1 MIQYYKSALQ
11 EIWQDKRT
19 LGSRLWLPFLLFSAA
34 LFLVSLSL
42 KEMGGGGNS
51 DFGGNKGQAPETPNF
66 SVGIVANGNGDSLIT
81 QLQVAKGVDYQ
92 LLNRMDTVQTMMDN
106 GDLDL
111 AIVIDEFF
119 DDAIKTGNT
128 GEIILYHDGYN
139 QALREGIL
147 NNIDW
152 YKRRVLNNRL
162 ADSGFNDA
170 FINPVNVSEVDA
182 SNFIGQNDFNNPESD
197 NSENKSTGTVFNEI
211 GGFFLLLVFYFA
223 FLGGIYP
230 ALTLFTNDALS
241 QITTDEPKKILISKT
256 LAVATFSIFHGLLF
270 YLVAI
275 LIFQPYQ
282 ASGNVYLGMLKVAL
296 RTDYMPLILLGLLP
310 LSAVFSAFLSWSI
323 TKRGTFKEGQNRIQP
338 LKISVGLFIL
348 MGISANFGTSVF
360 AYLIPVMNIGTLS
373 RLLLQNDL
381 NWLHLTLT
389 YATSFGIAYVCF
401 QQASKEF
408 EKRVREPIPVD
419 LVQNVE
425 IRNDEDFIEKDEKD
439 EKDASVE

>member
-1 MIQYYKSALQ
+1 MIAHYKSALQ

-19 LGSRLWLPFLLFSAA
+19 LWSRLWLPFLLFSAV
-34 LFLVSLSL
+34 LFLISLSL
-42 KEMGGGGNS
+42 KEMGGGGNAN
-51 DFGGNKGQAPETPNF
+51 FGGEEGEQQQSVETPNLM
-66 SVGIVANGNGDSLIT
+66 VGIVANENGDSLIA
-81 QLQVAKGVDYQ
+81 QLKVIEGVDYQ
-92 LLNRMDTVQTMMDN
+92 MINKIDTVQIMMDD

-139 QALREGIL
+139 EALREGIS

-162 ADSGFNDA
+162 AASGFNDA
-170 FINPVNVSEVDA
+170 FINPVNISEVDA
-182 SNFIGQNDFNNPESD
+182 SNFVGQNDFNNPESD
-197 NSENKSTGTVFNEI
+197 NSENESSGTVFNEI
-211 GGFFLLLVFYFA
+211 GGLFLLLVFYFA

-230 ALTLFTNDALS
+230 ALTLFTNDGLS
-241 QITTDEPKKILISKT
+241 QMTTDEPKKVLISKI

-282 ASGNVYLGMLKVAL
+282 ASGNIYLGMLKVAL
-296 RTDYMPLILLGLLP
+296 RTNYMPLILFGLVP
-310 LSAVFSAFLSWSI
+310 LAAVFSTFLSWSV

-348 MGISANFGTSVF
+348 MGISANFGTSLF
-360 AYLIPVMNIGTLS
+360 TYLIPVMNVGTLS
-373 RLLLQNDL
+373 RLLLQNNL
-381 NWLHLTLT
+381 NWLYLILT
-389 YATSFGIAYVCF
+389 YATSFCIAYVCF
-401 QQASKEF
+401 QQALKEF
-408 EKRVREPIPVD
+408 EKRVQEPIIPTD
-419 LVQNVE
+419 FVE
-425 IRNDEDFIEKDEKD
+425 NIEISNHED
-439 EKDASVE
+439 DASAG

>member
-1 MIQYYKSALQ
+1 MINHYKSALQ

-19 LGSRLWLPFLLFSAA
+19 LWSRLWLPFLLFSGV
-34 LFLVSLSL
+34 LFLISLSL
-42 KEMGGGGNS
+42 KEMGGSGSAN
-51 DFGGNKGQAPETPNF
+51 FGGEEGQAIETPNLN
-66 SVGIVANGNGDSLIT
+66 VGIVANGNGDSLIS
-81 QLQVAKGVDYQ
+81 QLQVVEGVDYQ
-92 LLNRMDTVQTMMDN
+92 MISKIDTVQTMMDD

-139 QALREGIL
+139 DALREGIL

-162 ADSGFNDA
+162 ANSGFNDA
-170 FINPVNVSEVDA
+170 FINPVNISEVDA
-182 SNFIGQNDFNNPESD
+182 SNFVGQNNFNSPDADDSEVESV
-197 NSENKSTGTVFNEI
+197 GTVFNEI

-230 ALTLFTNDALS
+230 ALTLFTNDAIS
-241 QITTDEPKKILISKT
+241 QITTNEPKNILIGKT
-256 LAVATFSIFHGLLF
+256 LAIATFSILHGLLF
-270 YLVAI
+270 YFVAI

-282 ASGNVYLGMLKVAL
+282 ASGNIYLGMLKVAL
-296 RTDYMPLILLGLLP
+296 RTDYMPLILFGLVP
-310 LSAVFSAFLSWSI
+310 LAAVFSTFLSWSV

-338 LKISVGLFIL
+338 LKISVGLFVL
-348 MGISANFGTSVF
+348 MGITASFGTSLF

-373 RLLLQNDL
+373 RLLLQNNL
-381 NWLHLTLT
+381 NWLYLILT

-401 QQASKEF
+401 QQALKEF
-408 EKRVREPIPVD
+408 EMRVQKPIVTEN
-419 LVQNVE
+419 LFEHEN
-425 IRNDEDFIEKDEKD
+425 IIDEEGLLENEEQDVN
-439 EKDASVE
+439 S

>member
-1 MIQYYKSALQ
+1 MINHYKSALQ

-19 LGSRLWLPFLLFSAA
+19 LWSRLWLPFLLFAGV
-34 LFLVSLSL
+34 LFLISLSL
-42 KEMGGGGNS
+42 KEMSGSGS
-51 DFGGNKGQAPETPNF
+51 ASFGGEEEQAIETPNLT
-66 SVGIVANGNGDSLIT
+66 VGIVTNQNGDSLIT
-81 QLQVAKGVDYQ
+81 QLQIVEGVDYQ
-92 LLNRMDTVQTMMDN
+92 MINRMDTVQTMMDD

-139 QALREGIL
+139 DALKEGIL

-152 YKRRVLNNRL
+152 YKRRVLNDRL

-170 FINPVNVSEVDA
+170 FINPVNISEVDA
-182 SNFIGQNDFNNPESD
+182 SNFVGQNDFNSPDADDSRVES
-197 NSENKSTGTVFNEI
+197 SGTAFNEI

-230 ALTLFTNDALS
+230 ALTLFTNEVFS
-241 QITTDEPKKILISKT
+241 QITSDEPKNILIGKT

-270 YLVAI
+270 YFVAI

-282 ASGNVYLGMLKVAL
+282 ASGNLYLGMLKVAL
-296 RTDYMPLILLGLLP
+296 RTDYMPLILFGLVP
-310 LSAVFSAFLSWSI
+310 LAAIFSTFLSWSV

-348 MGISANFGTSVF
+348 MGITGNFGTSLF

-373 RLLLQNDL
+373 RLLLQNNL
-381 NWLHLTLT
+381 NWLYLIFT

-401 QQASKEF
+401 QQALKEF
-408 EKRVREPIPVD
+408 EKRVQRPIIAEN
-419 LVQNVE
+419 LVENENIIVAE
-425 IRNDEDFIEKDEKD
+425 NIAKNDGDIKSD
-439 EKDASVE
+439 